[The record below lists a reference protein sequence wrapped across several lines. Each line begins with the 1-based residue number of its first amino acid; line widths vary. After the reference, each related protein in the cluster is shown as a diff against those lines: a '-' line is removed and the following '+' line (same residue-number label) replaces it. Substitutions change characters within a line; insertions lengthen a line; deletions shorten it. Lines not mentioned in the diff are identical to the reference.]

1 MRDDGQFWQPF
12 DLDAPMQREG
22 VRLTRV
28 HHRQQMVSGEWR
40 QLFPGRAAL
49 GWAER
54 ATGQG
59 DLLALRRDRVF
70 LVGGAALPEGW
81 HETGCLISDVTDGRV
96 IYDLAGPAAFALL
109 QMGAEIALNQ
119 PSASVARRLFEFT
132 VLVYRLPPED
142 AFRLHVGRADGPAFR
157 LWADRCA
164 GLLLGA

>member
-28 HHRQQMVSGEWR
+28 HHRQQMVSGDWR
-40 QLFPGRAAL
+40 ALFPGRAAL
-49 GWAER
+49 GWPDR
-54 ATGQG
+54 AAGQD
-59 DLLALRRDRVF
+59 DLVALRRDRVL
-70 LVGGAALPEGW
+70 LVGGAVLPAGW
-81 HETGCLISDVTDGRV
+81 HEAGCLISEVTDGRV

-109 QMGAEIALNQ
+109 QMGTEIALNQ
-119 PSASVARRLFEFT
+119 PSASVARRLFDFT
-132 VLVYRLPPED
+132 VLLYRLAQTD
-142 AFRLHVGRADGPAFR
+142 SIRLHVGRAEAPAFR